1 MSIISA
7 LLTKEKNR
15 NESMIVE
22 YTRELDILPRGT
34 IKEKKVKDKVYYY
47 LLFRDGDK
55 VITKYLGK
63 NEESLILIKEQL
75 ERRKQLEYMLKKL
88 KEEKEKIKRLETAL

>member
-1 MSIISA
+1 MSIIST

-15 NESMIVE
+15 NESMIIE
-22 YTRELDILPRGT
+22 YTREIELLPKGT

-47 LLFRDGDK
+47 LLFREGDK

-75 ERRKQLEYMLKKL
+75 ARRKQLEGMLKKL
-88 KEEKEKIKRLETAL
+88 KEEKTQIEKMEAML